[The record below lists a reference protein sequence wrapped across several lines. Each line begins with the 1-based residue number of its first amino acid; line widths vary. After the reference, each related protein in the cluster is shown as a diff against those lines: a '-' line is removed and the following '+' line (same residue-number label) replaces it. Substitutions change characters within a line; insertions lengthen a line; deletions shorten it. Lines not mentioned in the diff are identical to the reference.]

1 MPAKDGL
8 IIFRKRFSLTNVKIT
23 WEAASADG
31 EATDNFPKAI
41 KKMRR
46 KGIFLNR
53 NNLSER
59 VSCLNRFLMQ
69 TKVPIL
75 GGKKK
80 PQRTFTSKEEKQVLG
95 FKVGRNRLTL
105 SLCANTLR
113 FMIRT
118 ALNNKA
124 ANLWVLKRK
133 DQNQLPVL
141 IVPQEGLDNGTP
153 FLDWSVRKYLAS

>member
-23 WEAASADG
+23 GEAASADG

-75 GGKKK
+75 GKKK
-80 PQRTFTSKEEKQVLG
+80 KK
-95 FKVGRNRLTL
+95 K
-105 SLCANTLR
+105 
-113 FMIRT
+113 
-118 ALNNKA
+118 KA
-124 ANLWVLKRK
+124 TK
-133 DQNQLPVL
+133 D
-141 IVPQEGLDNGTP
+141 I
-153 FLDWSVRKYLAS
+153 Y